1 MRAARENEFGPVEN
15 IHVEEIPTPSPGAGD
30 LLVRISVAGVNFA
43 DVGMS
48 TGAARRTPPPFT
60 PGVEAAGIVEA
71 LGEGVTGFGPGERVV
86 YWNPLPSAFAEYA
99 IVPAWRTV
107 RVPAGVTDEAAVAL
121 MVQGATA
128 HYLATDSHAIKPG
141 ESCLIW
147 AAAGGVGH
155 LLTQIAVAKGARVVA
170 IVGGEEK
177 ARFAR
182 RMGADVTIDRRERD
196 VAEAVK
202 EATGGA
208 GCDAVYDSVG
218 AATIETSLLSTKRR
232 GTCVLY
238 GGASGPVTT
247 VDTSLMSR
255 AGSIF
260 FTRPGLGDHL
270 RDAEEINGR
279 MADLFAW
286 HQAGTLNPQSGG
298 EYALAGVPK
307 ALTEIASGQTTGKLL
322 IRVR

>member
-1 MRAARENEFGPVEN
+1 MRAARVNEYGTVEN
-15 IHVEEIPTPSPGAGD
+15 IRVEDIPTPAPGPGD
-30 LLVRISVAGVNFA
+30 VLVRVTVGGVNFA

-48 TGAARRTPPPFT
+48 TGAARRTPPPFS
-60 PGVEAAGIVEA
+60 PGVEAAGTVEA
-71 LGEGVTGFGPGERVV
+71 LGEGVTGFAAGERVV
-86 YWNPLPSAFAEYA
+86 YWNGMPSAFAEYA
-99 IVPAWRTV
+99 VVPAWRLV
-107 RVPAGVTDEAAVAL
+107 KVPAGVTDEVAVAL
-121 MVQGATA
+121 MVQGTTA
-128 HYLATDSHAIKPG
+128 HYLATDSHALKAG
-141 ESCLIW
+141 ETCLIW

-177 ARFAR
+177 TRFAR
-182 RMGADVTIDRRERD
+182 RMGAAVAIDRRERD

-202 EATGGA
+202 EATEGL

-218 AATIETSLLSTKRR
+218 AATIETSLLATKRR

-247 VDTSLMSR
+247 IDSSLMAR

-260 FTRPGLGDHL
+260 FTRPGLADHL
-270 RDAEEINGR
+270 RNAEEIKSR

-286 HQAGTLNPQSGG
+286 HLAGSLTPQFGG
-298 EYALAGVPK
+298 EYTLAEVPK